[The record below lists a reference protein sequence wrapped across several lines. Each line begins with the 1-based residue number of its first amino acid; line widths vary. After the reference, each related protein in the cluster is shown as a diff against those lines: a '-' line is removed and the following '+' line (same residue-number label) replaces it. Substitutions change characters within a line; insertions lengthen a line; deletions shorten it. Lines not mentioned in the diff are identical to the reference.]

1 MSDKKDEKKDPA
13 APAGEE
19 VAEQPKKK
27 KLLIMGGV
35 GLLVVLLGAGGAFF
49 FLSKG
54 SKKAAAQNP
63 PETHGEQATA
73 EADGEA
79 KKDDGHGDAKKDDGH
94 GDAKKDD
101 GHGDAK
107 KDDGHGEAKKG
118 DGKGDGKKE
127 KTDTA
132 ASNYGQ
138 TFPLKPFH
146 MNLGNPLE
154 NRYLRLEVTL
164 EYRGGEPQKTELDSR
179 VPQIRD
185 IVVST
190 SSRKTMEFLLGPDG
204 KDQLRYEIFTRLNQ
218 VLDKKVEAVYITDIL
233 VE

>member
-73 EADGEA
+73 EADGE
-79 KKDDGHGDAKKDDGH
+79 AKKDDGH

>member
-73 EADGEA
+73 EADGE
-79 KKDDGHGDAKKDDGH
+79 
-94 GDAKKDD
+94 AKKDD

>member
-1 MSDKKDEKKDPA
+1 MSDKKEEKKDQT

-19 VAEQPKKK
+19 VKEQPNKK
-27 KLLIMGGV
+27 KLVIMGGV

-54 SKKAAAQNP
+54 SKKAAAQNAP
-63 PETHGEQATA
+63 DSHGEQASA
-73 EADGEA
+73 EAQGE
-79 KKDDGHGDAKKDDGH
+79 
-94 GDAKKDD
+94 
-101 GHGDAK
+101 AK
-107 KDDGHGEAKKG
+107 KDDGHGEAKGEEEHGETKKD
-118 DGKGDGKKE
+118 DGHGEAKKDGGHGDGKKE
-127 KTDTA
+127 KTDA
-132 ASNYGQ
+132 AAPNYGQ
-138 TFPLKPFH
+138 PFPLKPFH

-164 EYRGGEPQKTELDSR
+164 EYRGGDPQKTELDSR

>member
-1 MSDKKDEKKDPA
+1 MSDKKDEKDEKKDPA

-19 VAEQPKKK
+19 VKEQPNKK
-27 KLLIMGGV
+27 KLLIMGGA

-49 FLSKG
+49 FLSKW
-54 SKKAAAQNP
+54 SKKAAAQNAP
-63 PETHGEQATA
+63 DSHGEQASA
-73 EADGEA
+73 EAHGDEHGEA
-79 KKDDGHGDAKKDDGH
+79 KKDDEHGDAKKADEH
-94 GDAKKDD
+94 GE
-101 GHGDAK
+101 AK
-107 KDDGHGEAKKG
+107 KDDGHGEAKKD
-118 DGKGDGKKE
+118 DGHGDGKKE
-127 KTDTA
+127 KTDAA
-132 ASNYGQ
+132 ASPYGQ
-138 TFPLKPFH
+138 TFPLRPFH

-164 EYRGGEPQKTELDSR
+164 EFRGGDPQKAELDSR
-179 VPQIRD
+179 TPQIRD